1 MKKYWPIIAIVAGIL
16 VVAAVYFLVIK
27 GKTANNGDVNQED
40 EIVAEIPEG
49 QRPMASLIPSM
60 DGHWLKLKVEDIKVA
75 GATSI
80 DYELLYKVGDGRTQG
95 VPGTIQLK
103 GATSIERNL
112 LLGSESAGKFRY
124 DDGVES
130 GSLTLRFRNSSGK
143 LLGKLSTDWT
153 LSMSGKNYTVT
164 MDTFA
169 KGKSTFTSSSAF
181 IDGKG
186 ASKTSTTTVSS
197 D

>member
-153 LSMSGKNYTVT
+153 LSMSGKNYTVS

-181 IDGKG
+181 LDGKG
-186 ASKTSTTTVSS
+186 ASKAPTSVSS